1 MAVQTVQNLPAQF
14 VQDLGQD
21 LAKQVIAQSGV
32 PTVSVGLAGISQR
45 PGEADDD
52 FKARQQAAREFET
65 RQQSL
70 AGLAPQVAGQ
80 DALQRQ
86 AQTLA
91 TQGVGSFQP
100 FLTRAEQGA
109 QVAAG
114 LGTQA
119 LGQLGT
125 AGTTLG
131 GVPLGAQ
138 AFQQDVSQ
146 FMSPYQSQVIDASLQ
161 EFDRNKAIQE
171 QQIRDQQTALGALGS
186 GRAGVQLA
194 EFGTGAA
201 RERALLQA
209 GLLQQGF
216 QQAQSA
222 RQQDIQNRFG
232 LGQAQAGLA
241 GQQAAF
247 AGQRGALA
255 GATQGLGAFRSGLA
269 GQQAQLGAQTQALQ
283 GTDISRLG
291 QLGALNQAQAQAQAD
306 ATREA
311 TRMAAFQPQEEL
323 NRFADITTGIMG
335 GMRGTGTAT
344 TNIPN
349 PTPLQTALGVG
360 TTLAGIYGAISD
372 PSKLSISLPSDVR
385 LKTDIKVTS
394 KSPSGLNIYSFK
406 YKGNDKTYQGVMAQE
421 VPWASSI
428 AENGYL
434 QVDYSKVDV
443 QFKRLN

>member
-1 MAVQTVQNLPAQF
+1 MATQVTQNLPAQF

-21 LAKQVIAQSGV
+21 LAKQVVSQTGV
-32 PTVSVGLAGISQR
+32 PVVAPGIAGISQQ
-45 PGEADDD
+45 PGESAAD
-52 FKARQQAAREFET
+52 FAARQSAAQAFDIRK
-65 RQQSL
+65 QSI

-80 DALQRQ
+80 DALQQQ
-86 AQTLA
+86 AQQRAVSGL
-91 TQGVGSFQP
+91 GSFEP
-100 FLTRAEQGA
+100 FLQTAGQQA
-109 QVAAG
+109 QLASG
-114 LGTQA
+114 LGSVA

-146 FMSPYQSQVIDASLQ
+146 FMSPYQSQVIDASLA

-171 QQIRDQQTALGALGS
+171 QQIKDQQTALGALGS

-216 QQAQSA
+216 NQAQGA

-232 LGQAQAGLA
+232 LGQAQAGI
-241 GQQAAF
+241 
-247 AGQRGALA
+247 A
-255 GATQGLGAFRSGLA
+255 GATQGLGAFQSGLA

-291 QLGALNQAQAQAQAD
+291 SLGAINQAQAQANLD
-306 ATREA
+306 AQREA
-311 TRMAAFQPQEEL
+311 TRQAAFLPQEQL
-323 NRFADITTGIMG
+323 DRYAAQVTGIMG
-335 GMRGTGTAT
+335 GYPGQTQT

-349 PTPLQTALGVG
+349 PTPLQSALGVG
-360 TTLAGIYGAISD
+360 TTLAGLYGMTN
-372 PSKLSISLPSDVR
+372 PTRNLFGPK
-385 LKTDIKVTS
+385 
-394 KSPSGLNIYSFK
+394 N
-406 YKGNDKTYQGVMAQE
+406 
-421 VPWASSI
+421 
-428 AENGYL
+428 
-434 QVDYSKVDV
+434 
-443 QFKRLN
+443 

>member
-1 MAVQTVQNLPAQF
+1 MVTQVTQNLPAQF

-70 AGLAPQVAGQ
+70 AGLAPTVAAQ

-91 TQGVGSFQP
+91 TGAAGTTGLASFQP
-100 FLTRAEQGA
+100 FLQRAQQEATLAG
-109 QVAAG
+109 G
-114 LGTQA
+114 LGTAA
-119 LGQLGT
+119 LGGLGAAGQELTQAGTALGT
-125 AGTTLG
+125 AGTTIG

-171 QQIRDQQTALGALGS
+171 QSIRDQQAALGALGS

-216 QQAQSA
+216 QQAQGA

-232 LGQAQAGLA
+232 LGQAQAGIA
-241 GQQAAF
+241 GQ
-247 AGQRGALA
+247 
-255 GATQGLGAFRSGLA
+255 TQGLGAFRSGLG
-269 GQQAQLGAQTQALQ
+269 GQQAALGQTQEGILGSNIGRLGSLGA
-283 GTDISRLG
+283 I
-291 QLGALNQAQAQAQAD
+291 NQAQAQAEAD

-311 TRMAAFQPQEEL
+311 NRQAAMLPQENL
-323 NRFADITTGIMG
+323 ARFGAQVTGLMG
-335 GMRGTGTAT
+335 GYPGTT
-344 TNIPN
+344 TQTFAPN
-349 PTPLQTALGVG
+349 PTPLQTALGIG
-360 TTLAGIYGAISD
+360 TTLAG
-372 PSKLSISLPSDVR
+372 L
-385 LKTDIKVTS
+385 
-394 KSPSGLNIYSFK
+394 
-406 YKGNDKTYQGVMAQE
+406 
-421 VPWASSI
+421 
-428 AENGYL
+428 YL
-434 QVDYSKVDV
+434 G
-443 QFKRLN
+443 RR